1 MMATWWWLIAVGL
14 AYLIGSIPFGVL
26 IARSKGVDIRSVGS
40 GNIGATN
47 VGRTL
52 GRQFGVI
59 CFVLD
64 VLKGAAPVLAA
75 GLTFGTLTERPGEI
89 DVLEMGLWLGVA
101 VAAVVGHMASIFLGF
116 AGGKGV
122 ATGFGAI
129 LAMWPL
135 LTVPALA
142 ALATWFLVMKTSR
155 YVSVASMA
163 AAASLPAWCIAWLA
177 IWSEESAGAALS
189 GGWPPIVA
197 LAALAGL
204 IIWRH
209 RGNIARLRRG
219 EEAKVGE
226 PDPK

>member
-1 MMATWWWLIAVGL
+1 MSMLGWLIAIAA

-26 IARSKGVDIRSVGS
+26 IARSKGVDIRAVGS

-52 GRQFGVI
+52 GKPFGVI

-64 VLKGAAPVLAA
+64 FLKGAAPVLVA
-75 GLTFGTLTERPGEI
+75 GIAFGVLRERPAEI
-89 DVLEMGLWLGVA
+89 GVLEMALWLGVA
-101 VAAVVGHMASIFLGF
+101 VAAVVGHMASLYLRF

-129 LAMWPL
+129 AAMWPL
-135 LTVPALA
+135 LTIPALA
-142 ALATWFLVMKTSR
+142 ALVTWFIVIKATR

-163 AAASLPAWCIAWLA
+163 AAASLPIWYVVWL
-177 IWSEESAGAALS
+177 IVWSEESAAASLI

-197 LAALAGL
+197 MAALAGL
-204 IIWRH
+204 IVWRH

-219 EEAKVGE
+219 EETKVGA
-226 PDPK
+226 PKE

>member
-1 MMATWWWLIAVGL
+1 MADWMWLVAIAG

-26 IARSKGVDIRSVGS
+26 IARSKGVDIRAVGS

-52 GRQFGVI
+52 GKQFGII
-59 CFVLD
+59 CFALD
-64 VLKGAAPVLAA
+64 FLKGAAPVAAA
-75 GLTFGTLTERPGEI
+75 GLMFGLMEERPGGI
-89 DVLEMGLWLGVA
+89 AAVQMWLWLAVA
-101 VAAVVGHMASIFLGF
+101 VAAVAGHMASIFIGF
-116 AGGKGV
+116 KGGKGV

-129 LAMWPL
+129 AAMWPL
-135 LTVPALA
+135 LTVPAFA
-142 ALATWFLVMKTSR
+142 ALATWFIVMKTSR

-163 AAASLPAWCIAWLA
+163 AAASISAWYVVWLI
-177 IWSEESAGAALS
+177 IWSEESAGAALR

-197 LAALAGL
+197 MAALAGL

-226 PDPK
+226 AKS